1 MASRSLGVLTI
12 DMILK
17 TVGLKQGADKA
28 ERELDRSA
36 KRLEQKAKRIGVAFG
51 AALATAGTA
60 LAVSMK
66 SSIDRMD
73 ELSKAAQ
80 RVGMPTEEFS
90 RLAYAGSLADV
101 EVSTLVST
109 LGKLTKAQAAAL
121 KDTSEQAK
129 VFDALGIS
137 AKNADGSL
145 RAANDVMLDFADKFA
160 AMDGSPEAM
169 AAGFSLFGRSFQD
182 MIPLI
187 KDGSGAMR
195 EMFQES
201 DALGK
206 TLSSDAGKAAEQFND
221 DLTRLKTGLEGVVMQ
236 VASGMLPKLNE
247 MTGDMVKAAKE
258 TDNLRQFGDGLATV
272 LGAVAVAAGWVS
284 KSVQTATVAIASQ
297 LDVMA
302 GWYEIASN
310 IQSFGIAG
318 GSVGE
323 GWAKVKNASETARG
337 EYQRIW
343 ADPSK
348 PAVPHVIFA
357 GEGPEPAGLF
367 RMSAGEAAA
376 RKEAEALR
384 KRVAE
389 ALAEAANARP
399 KSGGGQSE
407 AARIAEEAARAA
419 REAAEAQSGW
429 HQTVLD
435 MEATLAG
442 PLAEANRQ
450 YERNVHEITSE
461 YQAGNVALSDY
472 ARALEVYTKQRDAE
486 VAAINARKGTAQEML
501 EDLQHEASLLGKTA
515 DEQER
520 LNAARSLGAD
530 ANTEAGRAALAALEG
545 LQKQRQAIGDQIYL
559 MDAARDSVKGF
570 FTDIY
575 EGASA
580 WDAAKN
586 ALDRFADALFDLAA
600 SKVIE
605 QLFGKMGTTQSGS
618 SGNWLTQLIGA
629 FAGAFSGSPGA
640 ASGGWRSAHSMF
652 EVNERGLEMATV
664 RGRDYLLTGSNPVEI
679 TPNHRMGG
687 AGGVTVQQHFHNPRM
702 YDRRSDSQRAAE
714 SAQKLKQGVR
724 FA

>member
-1 MASRSLGVLTI
+1 
-12 DMILK
+12 
-17 TVGLKQGADKA
+17 
-28 ERELDRSA
+28 
-36 KRLEQKAKRIGVAFG
+36 
-51 AALATAGTA
+51 
-60 LAVSMK
+60 
-66 SSIDRMD
+66 MD

-121 KDTSEQAK
+121 KDTSEQAR

-137 AKNADGSL
+137 VTDAEGKL
-145 RAANDVMLDFADKFA
+145 RSSNDVLLDFADTFA
-160 AMDGSPEAM
+160 ALGGAPEAM
-169 AAGFSLFGRSFQD
+169 AAGFSLFGRSFQE
-182 MIPLI
+182 MVPLI

-206 TLSSDAGKAAEQFND
+206 TLSTDAGKAAEQFND

-236 VASGMLPKLNE
+236 IASGMLPKLNE

-272 LGAVAVAAGWVS
+272 LGAVAAAAGWVS

-323 GWAKVKNASETARG
+323 GWAKVNNARETARG

-348 PAVPHVIFA
+348 PAGPHVIFA

-376 RKEAEALR
+376 RKDAEALR
-384 KRVAE
+384 KRLAE
-389 ALAEAANARP
+389 ALGETGNAGGRGGNAGGRGG
-399 KSGGGQSE
+399 KSD
-407 AARIAEEAARAA
+407 AARAAEEAARAA
-419 REAAEAQSGW
+419 EQAEEAQRRW
-429 HQTVLD
+429 HNSVLD

-442 PLAEANRQ
+442 PLAEAEREH
-450 YERNVHEITSE
+450 ERNVNEITKE
-461 YQAGNVALSDY
+461 YHAGNVALPDY
-472 ARALEVYTKQRDAE
+472 VRALEGYDKQRDAE
-486 VAAINARKGTAQEML
+486 VEAINARKGPAQEML

-605 QLFGKMGTTQSGS
+605 QLFGKMGTTQSGG